1 MKRKR
6 WVKMVKMKRKKT
18 LRRTTKG
25 LLLMKGPRSLLILE
39 TIEGQRIMVL

>member
-1 MKRKR
+1 MKRRR

-25 LLLMKGPRSLLILE
+25 LLQMKGPRSLLISE
-39 TIEGQRIMVL
+39 TIEGQLTMVL